1 MARLRF
7 NALLEAEGLDA
18 DRVAIVLHTPQPAKL
33 RALLP
38 VIVHD
43 RPELFAAYQ
52 SVHSEPATKT
62 LLRRDFMASFIRHPS
77 GRQTFAG
84 LFRITDARDL
94 PTAEIYGDEWFNEL
108 EDVYGASDT
117 APSRNIARISHQV
130 RFETEPVDLLS
141 GFIGRLQIA
150 QPPGRAYVRVAANL
164 DPEIVALS
172 VDDLLMP
179 PPPRWDAMVVHAPFL
194 RALPESWAA
203 RLREWRAVYLI
214 VDERDGARYVGSA
227 YGEEN
232 LLSRWRGH
240 VARDKGIT
248 ARLIARDPRTFRFS
262 ILELLN
268 PSLDA
273 SDVIETEN
281 RWKERLHTRQ
291 FGLNEN

>member
-1 MARLRF
+1 MARLGF
-7 NALLEAEGLDA
+7 NALLQAESLDA
-18 DRVAIVLHTPQPAKL
+18 ERVAIVLHTPQPPKI

-38 VIVHD
+38 MIVRD
-43 RPELFAAYQ
+43 RPDLFAAYQ
-52 SVHSEPATKT
+52 SVHSDPATKT
-62 LLRRDFMASFIRHPS
+62 LLRRDFMASFVRHPN
-77 GRQTFAG
+77 GRQVFAG

-94 PTAEIYGDEWFNEL
+94 TAVEIYGDARFHEL
-108 EDVYGASDT
+108 EEVYGASDT
-117 APSRNIARISHQV
+117 SPSRNIPRVSHQV

-141 GFIGRLQIA
+141 GFVGRLQTA

-172 VDDLLMP
+172 ADDLLMP
-179 PPPRWDAMVVHAPFL
+179 PCPRWDAMVVQAPFL

-240 VARDKGIT
+240 VARDKGVT
-248 ARLIARDPRTFRFS
+248 ARLVARDPRTFRFS

-273 SDVIETEN
+273 SDVIEIEN
-281 RWKERLHTRQ
+281 KWKERLHTRQ